1 MADRFRHGLLLAC
14 LLGLLLAGC
23 GHERASPPVR
33 FYAFGTIIEITLP
46 GLTNERRTALE
57 KQLIAQFQHW
67 QQHWHPW
74 EDQNGKGQNGK
85 SLAGVNRSLAENGR
99 ATLDNELHQLIETA
113 GIYYNSSN
121 GLFDPAIG
129 GLVKHWG
136 FNGDSMPSSPPPAD
150 TLDAWLQ
157 DRPRYGDLQIHADHV
172 TTNNTRVQ
180 LDFGGFAKGYAL
192 EQAAAFLLEQGVDHA
207 LINTGGDL
215 KVLGNAAGEADG
227 RAWHIGIRHPRS
239 GGVLARVNL
248 EDNEALV
255 TSGDYERYFKVGDER
270 YHHILDPRTARP
282 ADDTIAVSVITD
294 NAARAD
300 AAATALFV
308 AGPGQWQETARSM
321 QIDCA
326 MLIDAQ
332 GDIHMTDC
340 MQQRLDFRIE
350 PAQGIEATP

>member
-1 MADRFRHGLLLAC
+1 MLNRLGRCLLAVCLPGLLLT
-14 LLGLLLAGC
+14 GC
-23 GHERASPPVR
+23 GNERSGEPVR

-46 GLTNERRTALE
+46 GLDKDRKTALE

-74 EDQNGKGQNGK
+74 NNADGDG
-85 SLAGVNRSLAENGR
+85 LAGVNRSLAADGR
-99 ATLDNELHQLIETA
+99 ATPDDELQQLIENAAT
-113 GIYYNSSN
+113 YYKSSG

-129 GLVKHWG
+129 GLVKQWG

-150 TLDAWLQ
+150 MLDAWLK
-157 DRPRYGDLQIHADHV
+157 DRPRYGDLHIHDGRI
-172 TTNNTRVQ
+172 TTDNTRVQ

-215 KVLGNAAGEADG
+215 RVLGNAAGSADG
-227 RAWHIGIRHPRS
+227 RAWHIGIRHPRA
-239 GGVLARVNL
+239 GGVLARANL
-248 EDNEALV
+248 EDGEALV
-255 TSGDYERYFKVGDER
+255 TSGDYERYFKVDNER

-282 ADDTIAVSVITD
+282 ASDTIAVSVIATD
-294 NAARAD
+294 AARAD

-308 AGPGQWQETARSM
+308 AGPGQWRETAQAM

-326 MLIDAQ
+326 MLIDAR
-332 GDIHMTDC
+332 GDIHMTGC
-340 MQQRLDFRIE
+340 MQQRLDFSIE
-350 PAQGIEATP
+350 PAQGIETTP